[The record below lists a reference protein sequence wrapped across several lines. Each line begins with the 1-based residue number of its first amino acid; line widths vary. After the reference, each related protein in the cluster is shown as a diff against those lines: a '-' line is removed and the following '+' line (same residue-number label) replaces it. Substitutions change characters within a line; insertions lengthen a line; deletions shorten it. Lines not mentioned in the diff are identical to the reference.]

1 MTFFP
6 RWVEAMTAEGS
17 KKSSGRTRR
26 GPYVPDIEFP
36 EELSGLFHR
45 YHDRVL
51 ADDSLSDLDVFLVS
65 VYLIESKNKKTG
77 VPYADCKRLFMG
89 LGRKEVNYRVSIHN
103 AKKRSLIEQADLL
116 LYLNM
121 SGLKHVRT
129 LLGQIEKAP
138 VHLIRSGQ
146 NFTAIKL
153 LEEFLVQEIQSE
165 DLLLCDPY
173 VSSTTLFPFSVL
185 KGKITNILILTTI
198 VHDVDKFKEYKA
210 KMEKETGITIEV
222 KSNTKIHD
230 RYLVSGARCWSFGA
244 SIKDLGNKDTTIREI
259 SEVAS
264 SVSDMFRERWKEA
277 SSLP

>member
-1 MTFFP
+1 M
-6 RWVEAMTAEGS
+6 AADGS
-17 KKSSGRTRR
+17 KKSSEKTSLTS
-26 GPYVPDIEFP
+26 YSLDVELP

-51 ADDSLSDLDVFLVS
+51 ADDSLSDLGVILVS
-65 VYLIESKNKKTG
+65 LYLIEGKKEKTG
-77 VPYADCKRLFMG
+77 VPYAECKQLFMG
-89 LGRKEVNYRVSIHN
+89 LGRKEVNYKANIHN
-103 AKKRSLIEQADLL
+103 AKKRSLIEQNESL
-116 LYLNM
+116 LYLTI
-121 SGLKHVRT
+121 SGLKNVRT

-153 LEEFLVQEIQSE
+153 LEEFLTQEIRSE
-165 DLLLCDPY
+165 HLLLCDPY

-185 KGKITNILILTTI
+185 KGKVTDIMILTTN
-198 VHDVDKFKEYKA
+198 VHDSDKFKEYKA
-210 KMEKETGITIEV
+210 KMEKEMGITIEV
-222 KSNTKIHD
+222 KVSTKIHD

-259 SEVAS
+259 SEVTS
-264 SVSDMFRERWKEA
+264 SVGDMFRERWKEA